1 MPGLNIKTE
10 KEIEI
15 MKESGQ
21 ILNRVMETLLHTLG
35 IGVSMLE
42 LNALAEKEIEKY
54 GAKPSFKMVS
64 GYKWAICTCVNNIV
78 VHGIPDNYIAKG
90 NDVIGIDLGV
100 YYRGFHTDSSWTV
113 RIKDDK
119 SEKNNAVDKFLTVG
133 RLALDKAIEQVLPGN
148 YIYDVSEAIQT
159 TVEDAGFSVVRS
171 LIGHGIG
178 KHLHEDPEIPG
189 FVSNSREKTLIIT
202 PGLTMAIEV
211 IYNLGSPEVIYKGD
225 GWTISTKD
233 GKISGLFET
242 TVALSDRGV
251 ILLTKKYGPSG
262 DN

>member
-1 MPGLNIKTE
+1 MFYYLR
-10 KEIEI
+10 
-15 MKESGQ
+15 
-21 ILNRVMETLLHTLG
+21 RV
-35 IGVSMLE
+35 
-42 LNALAEKEIEKY
+42 
-54 GAKPSFKMVS
+54 
-64 GYKWAICTCVNNIV
+64 
-78 VHGIPDNYIAKG
+78 
-90 NDVIGIDLGV
+90 
-100 YYRGFHTDSSWTV
+100 RDSH
-113 RIKDDK
+113 
-119 SEKNNAVDKFLTVG
+119 DKFLTVG

-242 TVALSDRGV
+242 TVAVTNHGV

-262 DN
+262 YN